1 MPRVPSVD
9 GPSVQLNAAPNA
21 YQRTPENIGA
31 AGMTQAR
38 QLGAASQVAGA
49 WSEVQQQEVDRMDQA
64 RLLEARTRAKEIES
78 DLTFGKDRGFTNLKG
93 IAALQREGGQPLAEE
108 YTQSYKK
115 ALDEIT
121 ADLGSPRQKALFQ
134 QWAGQ
139 EAAGFR
145 TSATRYEG
153 EQARVYQRSAADGAI
168 AGSRDTIGRFYND
181 PAKIDDEL
189 RIIDAAVR
197 QRGSLDGLAAIQVEA
212 LARKETSNAL
222 TVAIGAALEQNDV
235 TLAGGLLQKY
245 SKQMDADDLLRV
257 RSVFDKQADTAIAL
271 KAATDVVQRTVA
283 PAVQP
288 SDFGRLVAITMQSES
303 GGRRFGADGKLL
315 TSPAGAKG
323 EMQVLDG
330 TNRDPGYGVT
340 PARDDSPEERARV
353 GRDYLAA
360 MVKNY
365 DGDLAKAWAAYN
377 AGPGRVDQE
386 LKDAAK
392 RGQPDAWLSNMP
404 AETQAYVAKNMRA
417 YQAGEGRPQM
427 PTLADVHAAVRE
439 QVGTGSPQRLK
450 LAMDEATR
458 QFEATQKAVKQRED
472 EATTNAYRWLASNG
486 GRTSLMPPSVREAV
500 PPKELDN
507 LLSFGQRIAKGE
519 DRTNPAVYQMMAD
532 PDFLKSLS
540 NGQFFRMSMAELS
553 EADRKHFALQRGR
566 LLGERTGDRPD
577 DLNQEAV
584 KTLLDSRL
592 REVGINPTPT
602 PRDQQAAM
610 RVGAIRSFVDR
621 SILAAQQSAG
631 KRFSD
636 VDLQRHIDGLLAQTD
651 VVKSWGSGTS
661 QPMLTMQHYNIS
673 DDVKDRLVKDFKAN
687 GIDKPTDGQILGAY
701 FQTQEAKKKV
711 REIKPLPV
719 QR

>member
-1 MPRVPSVD
+1 MPRVPAVD

-49 WSEVQQQEVDRMDQA
+49 WAEVQQQEVDRMDQA

-115 ALDEIT
+115 ALDEI
-121 ADLGSPRQKALFQ
+121 AAGLGSPRQKQLFQ

-145 TSATRYEG
+145 SSAMRYEG

-197 QRGSLDGLAAIQVEA
+197 QRGNLDGLAAIQVEA
-212 LARKETSNAL
+212 LARRETSNAL

-257 RSVFDKQADTAIAL
+257 RSVFDKQVDTSVAL
-271 KAATDVVQRTVA
+271 KVATDVVQRTVV
-283 PAVQP
+283 PAAQP

-303 GGRRFGADGKLL
+303 GGRRFGADGQLL

-330 TNRDPGYGVT
+330 TNKNPGFGVT

-360 MVKNY
+360 MVQRY

-392 RGQPDAWLSNMP
+392 RGQPGAWLGNMP
-404 AETQAYVAKNMRA
+404 AETRAYVEKNMRA
-417 YQAGEGRPQM
+417 FQAGEGRPQM
-427 PTLADVHAAVRE
+427 PTLADVQNAVRE
-439 QVGTGSPQRLK
+439 QVGTASPQRLK
-450 LAMDEATR
+450 LALDEATR

-486 GRTSLMPPSVREAV
+486 GRFTLMPPSLREAV
-500 PPKELDN
+500 PPKEQDN

-519 DRTNPAVYQMMAD
+519 DRTNPAVYQRLSD
-532 PDFLKSLS
+532 PAVLKSLTDGEFYRLS
-540 NGQFFRMSMAELS
+540 MSELS
-553 EADRKHFALQRGR
+553 EADRKHFANARGR
-566 LLGERTGDRPD
+566 ALSGAEGDKPG
-577 DLNQEAV
+577 DLNTGAI
-584 KTLLDSRL
+584 KTVLDSRL
-592 REVGINPTPT
+592 RELGMDPTPK
-602 PRDQQAAM
+602 DGSGAAM
-610 RVGAIRSFVDR
+610 QLGAVRQFVDK
-621 SILAAQQSAG
+621 SLLAAQQAAG
-631 KRFSD
+631 KKFSD
-636 VDLQRHIDGLLAQTD
+636 AEVQKHIDGLFAQTD
-651 VVKSWGSGTS
+651 VVKGWFSDTS
-661 QPMLTMQHYNIS
+661 QPMLTMKAGDIPGA
-673 DDVKDRLVKDFKAN
+673 VKDRLKADFKAAGVDN
-687 GIDKPTDGQILGAY
+687 PTDGQILSAY
-701 FQTQEAKKKV
+701 WLAKSAQ
-711 REIKPLPV
+711 KPARKITPL
-719 QR
+719 Q